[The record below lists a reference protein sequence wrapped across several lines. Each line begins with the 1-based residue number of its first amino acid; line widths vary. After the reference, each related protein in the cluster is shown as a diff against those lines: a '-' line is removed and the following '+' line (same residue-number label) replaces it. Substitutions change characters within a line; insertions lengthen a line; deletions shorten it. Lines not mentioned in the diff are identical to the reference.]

1 MIKRI
6 AVSLSAVAFA
16 ALFALPASAA
26 DAAVHQGQGTVN
38 RVDPVAGKVNMTH
51 GPILSLKWPGM
62 TMDFTVKDKQVL
74 KAVRPGQK
82 VEFKLSEQSK
92 GEYVISEIVPAK

>member
-1 MIKRI
+1 MKAAAKLLCALACASVV
-6 AVSLSAVAFA
+6 AVP
-16 ALFALPASAA
+16 ALAA
-26 DAAVHQGQGTVN
+26 DGAIHNGQGTVN
-38 RVDPVAGKVNMTH
+38 RVDANAGKLNMTH